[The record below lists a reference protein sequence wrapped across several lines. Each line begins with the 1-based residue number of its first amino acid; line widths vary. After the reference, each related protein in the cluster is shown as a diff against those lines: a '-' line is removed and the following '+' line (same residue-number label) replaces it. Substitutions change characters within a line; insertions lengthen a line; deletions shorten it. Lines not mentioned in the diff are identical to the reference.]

1 MSLICLQY
9 IRYCPLCFRIDIQ
22 PEIFLVRNE
31 DITCL
36 QVVIHLFADLESW
49 SELDA
54 HGRHE
59 VVGLEEHKGLPV
71 NLLHHEVLHVVA
83 AARQLLDEVANLS
96 HGPPSNVHLCDG
108 HNEYDSKFVAIDD
121 FTFGSAAT
129 RGAQGGGAGF

>member
-1 MSLICLQY
+1 MHTNIY
-9 IRYCPLCFRIDIQ
+9 
-22 PEIFLVRNE
+22 
-31 DITCL
+31 
-36 QVVIHLFADLESW
+36 LFTDLEGRSK
-49 SELDA
+49 LDA

-96 HGPPSNVHLCDG
+96 NGPPSNVHLCDG

>member
-1 MSLICLQY
+1 MHTNIY
-9 IRYCPLCFRIDIQ
+9 
-22 PEIFLVRNE
+22 
-31 DITCL
+31 
-36 QVVIHLFADLESW
+36 LFTDLEGGSK
-49 SELDA
+49 LDA

-108 HNEYDSKFVAIDD
+108 HNEYDSMKLLSMILP
-121 FTFGSAAT
+121 SAARQPEVHKEEVRGSEWGLVSET
-129 RGAQGGGAGF
+129 RLVLTNI